1 MCPDVFLI
9 MSQKNHLSTVEKRR
23 LDMIIGMPATTF
35 FSILIWPFVYMAAA
49 IVVYNVMKKQD
60 AQIDDSEFETSVK
73 GRKGADAS

>member
-9 MSQKNHLSTVEKRR
+9 MSQTQSLSTVEKRR
-23 LDMIIGMPATTF
+23 LDMIIGMPAATF

-60 AQIDDSEFETSVK
+60 EQIDDSEFETSVK